1 MFLQISCIPDLI
13 RNFLAKRCGLYT
25 VFMVLVYG
33 KDIYLIL
40 VHLIEYNDQSLV
52 KQNVCDFFLLPAEQ
66 FQAILGSNK
75 SC

>member
-1 MFLQISCIPDLI
+1 
-13 RNFLAKRCGLYT
+13 
-25 VFMVLVYG
+25 MVLVYG

-40 VHLIEYNDQSLV
+40 VHLIEYNNQSLV
-52 KQNVCDFFLLPAEQ
+52 KQNVFDFFLLPAEQ